1 MKSQSTL
8 NQYLIESIKENWEL
22 PALTDFNGTSYNYKD
37 VARKITKL
45 HIMFRRAG
53 IVPGD
58 RVALCGRNSAQWS
71 VAMISCLTYGAVA
84 VPILNEFKPDT
95 IHHLV
100 NHCEAKLLFV
110 DEMIYENLDAD
121 YMAGL
126 SGIFR
131 MSDFALLISR
141 SEPLSDAR
149 ARLNEYF
156 GALFPERFGASDLV
170 LYAED
175 PDQLALINYTSGST
189 GFSKGVM
196 LSYRALWSNVQYTV
210 DHLTQLEPADGIVC
224 MLPLAHMYGLAI
236 ELLHPFSKGCHIHF
250 LTRTPSPRVIMEAFA
265 KVNPKIII
273 TVPLII
279 EKIIKTKVFPLL
291 DKPLMKIL
299 MHVPFVDD
307 RLLQKIKTQLNTTFG
322 GNLREM
328 IIGGAALNKEVE
340 EFLRRIHFPFTVGYG
355 MTECAPLISYA
366 PHQEAR
372 KGSCGRLVDRMKAKV
387 DSPDAENVPGVIW
400 VRGDNVMQGY
410 YKNEE
415 ATAEALSDDGWLCT
429 GDIGIIDADNF
440 IYLRGRN
447 KNMILGPSGQNI
459 YPEEIEQKLNN
470 MPYVGESIVIQEG
483 NKLIALIYPD
493 YELANSQSLTADG
506 IRQAMNENIEQL
518 NHEVPAYS
526 KISGYELMNEEFEK
540 TPKRSIK
547 RYLYQRKSS

>member
-1 MKSQSTL
+1 MKSQSTI
-8 NQYLIESIKENWEL
+8 NEYIIESIKANWEL
-22 PALTDFNGTSYNYKD
+22 PALTDFNGTSYSYKD

-45 HIMFRRAG
+45 HILFGRSG
-53 IVPGD
+53 VVPGD
-58 RVALCGRNSAQWS
+58 RVAICGRNSAQWS
-71 VAMISCLTYGAVA
+71 VAILGCLTYGAVA

-100 NHCEAKLLFV
+100 NHSESKLFFV

-121 YMAGL
+121 SMSSV
-126 SGIFR
+126 SGILR
-131 MSDFALLISR
+131 MADFGLLFSR
-141 SEPLSDAR
+141 SEALSDAR
-149 ARLNEYF
+149 SRLNEYF
-156 GALFPERFGASDLV
+156 GILFPERFGASDLK
-170 LYAED
+170 LYPEE
-175 PDQLALINYTSGST
+175 PDQTALINYTSGST

-210 DHLTQLEPADGIVC
+210 DHLEFLEAGDGLVC

-236 ELLHPFSKGCHIHF
+236 ELLHPFAKGCHIHF

-265 KVNPKIII
+265 KVRPKIII
-273 TVPLII
+273 AVPLII

-307 RLLQKIKTQLNTTFG
+307 RLLQKIKARLDETFG
-322 GNLREM
+322 GQLCEM

-340 EFLRRIHFPFTVGYG
+340 EFLRRINFPFTVGYG

-366 PHQEAR
+366 PHQLAR
-372 KGSCGRLVDRMKAKV
+372 AGSCGRLVDRMKAKV
-387 DSPDAENVPGVIW
+387 DSPDPHHVPGVIW
-400 VRGDNVMQGY
+400 VRGDNVMTGY
-410 YKNEE
+410 FRNEA
-415 ATAEALSDDGWLCT
+415 ATREALSEDGWLCT

-440 IYLRGRN
+440 IYLRGRD

-470 MPYVGESIVIQEG
+470 MPYVGESIVVQDG
-483 NKLIALIYPD
+483 TKLVALIYPD
-493 YELANSQSLTADG
+493 YDAAGTQGLGADD
-506 IRQAMNENIEQL
+506 IRKAMDENIELL
-518 NHEVPAYS
+518 NKEVPAYS
-526 KISGYELMNEEFEK
+526 KVSSYELMNEEFEK

-547 RYLYQRKSS
+547 RYLYQRKK